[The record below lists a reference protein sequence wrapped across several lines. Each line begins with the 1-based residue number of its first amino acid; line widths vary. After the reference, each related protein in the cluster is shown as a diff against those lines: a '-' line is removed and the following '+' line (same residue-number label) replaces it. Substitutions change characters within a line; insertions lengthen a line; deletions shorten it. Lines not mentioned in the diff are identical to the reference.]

1 MKKIYYK
8 KQDGST
14 GQVSPYIININSD
27 RIPESIFGLSR
38 IREFSE
44 AYPYKEGS
52 LFMKDDILYRA
63 IESHLGKFGT
73 GSWCTI
79 TSLYSEILKM
89 AESDYMNKTIT
100 MTEQMWDAIESS
112 PYALAEFLR
121 DYTGYTLD
129 VIEDYDETDISTD
142 NYIIGGRLVLA
153 GVIQVEG
160 RLIGLTGT
168 VVNGILTIS
177 VVNKG
182 DIEPGGDDTHE
193 FDGGVVNGVLGPVI
207 SNVSGSGV
215 LGPIIGSVSSSGVL
229 SIFGSSGGGG
239 GSGGGG
245 EVTGDVLKVTGSV
258 SSTGTLSVTGVV
270 RDGTLSVSGSSTPGG
285 GGGGSNVP
293 IGNATGVYGDVLR
306 LNGSTKIEGTVVN
319 NTLNI
324 TI

>member
-1 MKKIYYK
+1 
-8 KQDGST
+8 
-14 GQVSPYIININSD
+14 
-27 RIPESIFGLSR
+27 
-38 IREFSE
+38 
-44 AYPYKEGS
+44 
-52 LFMKDDILYRA
+52 MKDDILYRA

-215 LGPIIGSVSSSGVL
+215 LGPVIGSVSSSGIL
-229 SIFGSSGGGG
+229 SIFG
-239 GSGGGG
+239 
-245 EVTGDVLKVTGSV
+245 
-258 SSTGTLSVTGVV
+258 
-270 RDGTLSVSGSSTPGG
+270 
-285 GGGGSNVP
+285 
-293 IGNATGVYGDVLR
+293 
-306 LNGSTKIEGTVVN
+306 
-319 NTLNI
+319 
-324 TI
+324 

>member
-44 AYPYKEGS
+44 SYPYKNGS
-52 LFMKDDILYRA
+52 LFLKDDILYRA
-63 IESHLGKFGT
+63 IDSHMGSFGT
-73 GSWCTI
+73 GSWCTK

-89 AESDYMNKTIT
+89 AESDYINKTIT
-100 MTEQMWDAIESS
+100 MTERMWDAIESS
-112 PYALAEFLR
+112 PYAMAEFLR

-129 VIEDYDETDISTD
+129 VIEDYDEPDISPD
-142 NYIIGGRLVLA
+142 NYIVGERLVLA

-168 VVNGILTIS
+168 VANGVLTITVS
-177 VVNKG
+177 SKSDV
-182 DIEPGGDDTHE
+182 DPGDDTHE
-193 FDGGVVNGVLGPVI
+193 FDGGVVNGVLGVII
-207 SNVSGSGV
+207 SNVSATGV
-215 LGPIIGSVSSSGVL
+215 LGPIIGSVSSAGVL
-229 SIFGSSGGGG
+229 SILGSSGGGS

-245 EVTGDVLKVTGSV
+245 EVIGDVLKLTGSV
-258 SSTGTLSVTGVV
+258 SASGTLSVTGAV
-270 RDGTLSVSGSSTPGG
+270 RDGVLSVTGSSSPGG
-285 GGGGSNVP
+285 GGDSDVPGGSGSA
-293 IGNATGVYGDVLR
+293 IGVYGDVLR
-306 LNGSTKIEGTVVN
+306 LEGGTKIEGTVVN